1 MPELPEMEHYRS
13 MLNRYILNKPIRH
26 VEVTREKTINCPVT
40 TFQQAL
46 LNQTITTVQRRGK
59 HLLFHLNNN
68 QVLLLHLMLSGFM
81 YWGTDSDKLDRTAQ
95 VTLTFDQN
103 KLFFHGL
110 RLGYLHIYTNEGDI
124 SQQLAPIGP
133 EPLMPLFTANA
144 LAKLLQKKRTV
155 LKKALTDQHVIAGIG
170 NCYSDEICFQARQL
184 PLKNCQELS
193 TADIQALFQAFHE
206 VLTRAL
212 QLGGYMEQ
220 RFYKDDRLTGGYN
233 HHCLVYDRPQE
244 PCLRCQ
250 TPIVMTRLASRKVFY
265 CPTCQL

>member
-13 MLNRYILNKPIRH
+13 MLNRYMLDKPIRH
-26 VEVTREKTINCPVT
+26 VEVTREKTINCPVA

-81 YWGTDSDKLDRTAQ
+81 YWGSDSDNLDRTAQ

-110 RLGYLHIYTNEGDI
+110 RLGYLHVCKE
-124 SQQLAPIGP
+124 SEVEQKLAKLGP
-133 EPLMPLFTANA
+133 EPLMPLFTADV

-155 LKKALTDQHVIAGIG
+155 LKTALTDQHVIAGIG

-193 TADIQALFQAFHE
+193 TADIQALTQAFRE

-212 QLGGYMEQ
+212 QLGGYMEY

-233 HHCLVYDRPQE
+233 QHCLVYDRPQE

-250 TPIVMTRLASRKVFY
+250 TPIVMTRLSSRKVFY